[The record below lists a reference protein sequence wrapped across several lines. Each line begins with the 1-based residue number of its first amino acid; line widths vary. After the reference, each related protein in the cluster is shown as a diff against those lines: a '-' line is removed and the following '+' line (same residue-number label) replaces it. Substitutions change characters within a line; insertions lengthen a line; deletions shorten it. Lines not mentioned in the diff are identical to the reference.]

1 MSHSGAMVERQVSGA
16 ARGQRDLVK
25 PLWGGDTWHYLP
37 RWEMPPRPCPGIRS
51 RAGFPQTGQRALP
64 GPRGCSD
71 FDPGGSGT
79 GGQGRDHSGRKPC
92 VGFFWTLARLH
103 KYAAYVSSFTTHG
116 KCYPAL
122 ARNVCLRF
130 HQVISTGA
138 ANTGLQH
145 RLHCQTA
152 LFMMTKPWKPLGGFI
167 WTVPTPRGSS
177 KVASLR
183 SDPYFALYSHHISS
197 KGIFYYVL
205 VSWLPPPGQFHEG
218 RKLCLFYSLLHTQ
231 SIKQYEAQRT
241 VACFLHYLMNV
252 HFPV

>member
-1 MSHSGAMVERQVSGA
+1 
-16 ARGQRDLVK
+16 
-25 PLWGGDTWHYLP
+25 
-37 RWEMPPRPCPGIRS
+37 MPPRPCPGIRS

-122 ARNVCLRF
+122 AWNVCLRF

-177 KVASLR
+177 KVASLL
-183 SDPYFALYSHHISS
+183 FALTLTLLFIHVTFPQKGYSIM
-197 KGIFYYVL
+197 
-205 VSWLPPPGQFHEG
+205 
-218 RKLCLFYSLLHTQ
+218 CLFPGYLHRVSSMRAGNCVYFIHF
-231 SIKQYEAQRT
+231 SILRA
-241 VACFLHYLMNV
+241 
-252 HFPV
+252 